1 MTMKKAILFTLL
13 FLSVNVYGQSI
24 FDSLN
29 IDSVQTIYTIG
40 DSVVFAFHNN
50 SKDEIDI
57 EISLERKKEN
67 GNWEEALPAIFV
79 YDSQWRLIKDRDKLK
94 EQVMESKNNGEI
106 GCIIEANKSY
116 ILKWPIM
123 EFMEDDGPAI
133 LYRFNYKLRRS
144 SCGDSVRLYS
154 NPFQVLPKI
163 RLTDFDCRVP
173 VILKTNGGTK
183 K

>member
-1 MTMKKAILFTLL
+1 MTMKKVILFTT
-13 FLSVNVYGQSI
+13 FLISVNVYGQSI

-79 YDSQWRLIKDRDKLK
+79 YDSQLRLIKDRDKLK
-94 EQVMESKNNGEI
+94 EQVKEGS
-106 GCIIEANKSY
+106 
-116 ILKWPIM
+116 ILMIHIP
-123 EFMEDDGPAI
+123 DTNVD
-133 LYRFNYKLRRS
+133 
-144 SCGDSVRLYS
+144 
-154 NPFQVLPKI
+154 KI
-163 RLTDFDCRVP
+163 REMDHMDL
-173 VILKTNGGTK
+173 I
-183 K
+183 

>member
-1 MTMKKAILFTLL
+1 MKKAILFTLL

-79 YDSQWRLIKDRDKLK
+79 YDRSEQKLYLK
-94 EQVMESKNNGEI
+94 MANNGI
-106 GCIIEANKSY
+106 YG
-116 ILKWPIM
+116 
-123 EFMEDDGPAI
+123 
-133 LYRFNYKLRRS
+133 R
-144 SCGDSVRLYS
+144 
-154 NPFQVLPKI
+154 
-163 RLTDFDCRVP
+163 
-173 VILKTNGGTK
+173 
-183 K
+183 

>member
-1 MTMKKAILFTLL
+1 MTMKKVILFTT
-13 FLSVNVYGQSI
+13 FLISVNVYGQSI

-79 YDSQWRLIKDRDKLK
+79 YDSQWRLMK
-94 EQVMESKNNGEI
+94 EQVKESKNNGEI
-106 GCIIEANKSY
+106 GCIIEANRSY
-116 ILKWPIM
+116 NLKWPIM
-123 EFMEDDGPAI
+123 EFMEDDGPTI
-133 LYRFNYKLRRS
+133 FYRFNYKLRRS
-144 SCGDSVRLYS
+144 PCGDSVRLYS
-154 NPFQVLPKI
+154 NPFQVLPQKQAD
-163 RLTDFDCRVP
+163 RF
-173 VILKTNGGTK
+173 
-183 K
+183 

>member
-1 MTMKKAILFTLL
+1 MTMKKVILFTT
-13 FLSVNVYGQSI
+13 FLISVNVYGQSI

-79 YDSQWRLIKDRDKLK
+79 YDSQWKLVKDRDKLI
-94 EQVMESKNNGEI
+94 ESVRASKNNGEI
-106 GCIIEANKSY
+106 GYIIEASRSH
-116 ILKWPIM
+116 IIKWPIM
-123 EFMEDDGPAI
+123 EFMADDGPTI
-133 LYRFNYKLRRS
+133 FYRFNYKLKRS
-144 SCGDSVRLYS
+144 PCGDPVRIHS

-163 RLTDFDCRVP
+163 RVIDFD
-173 VILKTNGGTK
+173 
-183 K
+183 